1 MSILIRLLLFLVP
14 ATFIYLFVREY
25 KKQKQLSEETWSN
38 NWEQKKK
45 NFKLDQK
52 LKSKQREID
61 KLKDKLGGSDKE

>member
-1 MSILIRLLLFLVP
+1 MSFLIRLLLFLIP

-25 KKQKQLSEETWSN
+25 KKQKELSEENWSN

-45 NFKLDQK
+45 NFKLDQE

-61 KLKDKLGGSDKE
+61 KLKNKMNDGE